1 MPKFQ
6 ISANIPSPPE
16 KLIAIA
22 TDYENFGRFFK
33 YIDSIKILE
42 DSKDGTITE
51 ETISFTLHKLSH
63 TIVQKTKTK
72 KFNNRIE
79 AEIIDGPL
87 KGSTIKTNYEKIPS
101 GSKVSIDADLKI
113 GLKYKF
119 LGPIISKRIK
129 MASIAVLY
137 KMHTLISE
145 SNEQN

>member
-16 KLIAIA
+16 KLIEIA

-42 DSKDGTITE
+42 DNADSTITE
-51 ETISFTLHKLSH
+51 EKISFTLHKLSH

-72 KFNNRIE
+72 KYNSKIE
-79 AEIIDGPL
+79 AEVIEGPL
-87 KGSTIKTNYEKIPS
+87 KGSVIKTNYEKISS

-113 GLKYKF
+113 SLKYKF

-145 SNEQN
+145 SDQ